1 MKILRMQLFIFQK
14 LLKLHFKIVVWD
26 HIIFSVNCYSVM
38 RLQALTITAKL
49 SGDGQGIFP

>member
-1 MKILRMQLFIFQK
+1 MILRRQLFIFQK